1 MRKVLIFIMML
12 LLMTSAVL
20 AQGKAAAA
28 SKRMRPALVVIDI
41 QNQFLPMVPER
52 EKEVSLYMI
61 NVFIDLFRKNGFP
74 VIQVHH
80 TDPAS
85 GIPAPGSEAFQFP
98 ATVQIKSDDPLV
110 IKNYGNSFN
119 KTELNKILQDKKCNT
134 VFLCGLS
141 SVGCVLA
148 TYFGAH
154 DLDYKAFML
163 KDALMSHNSVYTD
176 NIEDIFGAVSYET
189 VEVMLDNAEK

>member
-1 MRKVLIFIMML
+1 MRKAFIFI
-12 LLMTSAVL
+12 LMFLIMTGVVL
-20 AQGKAAAA
+20 AQAKNEAE

-41 QNQFLPMVPER
+41 QNQFLPMVPEH
-52 EKEVSLYMI
+52 EKEVGLYMI
-61 NVFIDLFRKNGFP
+61 NAFIDMFRKNGFP

-110 IKNYGNSFN
+110 IKNYSNSFN

-163 KDALMSHNSVYTD
+163 KDAIMSHNSEYTD
-176 NIEDIFGAVSYET
+176 SIEDIFGALNYET
-189 VEVMLDNAEK
+189 VEIMLENAEK

>member
-1 MRKVLIFIMML
+1 MKKVLVFIMCL
-12 LLMTSAVL
+12 FLAGNLM
-20 AQGKAAAA
+20 AQGKVATA
-28 SKRMRPALVVIDI
+28 SKRMRPALIVIDI
-41 QNQFLPMVPER
+41 QNQFLPMVPDR
-52 EKEVSLYMI
+52 EKEVGLYMI
-61 NVFIDLFRKNGFP
+61 NVFIEMFRKNGFP

-85 GIPAPGSEAFQFP
+85 GLPAPGTEAFQFP
-98 ATVQIKSDDPLV
+98 ATVQIKSDDPSV
-110 IKNYGNSFN
+110 TKNYGNSFN
-119 KTELNKILQDKKCNT
+119 KTDLNKILQDRKCNT

-163 KDALMSHNSVYTD
+163 KDAIMSHNSVYTD
-176 NIEDIFGAVSYET
+176 SIEDIFGALSYET